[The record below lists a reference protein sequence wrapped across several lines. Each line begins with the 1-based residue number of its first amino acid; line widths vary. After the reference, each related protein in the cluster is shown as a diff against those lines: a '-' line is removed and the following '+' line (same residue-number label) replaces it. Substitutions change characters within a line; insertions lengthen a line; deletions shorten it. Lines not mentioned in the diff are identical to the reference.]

1 MRSDPVHHLPELL
14 APAGSPEALEAAF
27 AAGADAVYLGG
38 TDFNAR
44 MNAHNFA
51 PDELSVAVAYAHER
65 GGRVYL
71 TLNTLVYDRELTD
84 AVRAAYAAAEVGV
97 DGLIIADMGA
107 AACIR
112 RALPALPLHASTQ
125 LSGHNAAMGRALAPH
140 GFSRFVIAR
149 ETRLCDLRRAVSDS
163 PLEVEVFVHGAL
175 CVCHSGQCLFSSL
188 VGGRSGNR
196 GACAQPCRLPYRGE
210 RGRED
215 YPLSLKD
222 LSLAAHIPELME
234 AGVASLKIE
243 GRMKSPA
250 YVGGVVRVFR
260 RLLDEGRAA
269 TAEEQEQLAALFS
282 RGGFTDGYFTGQ
294 VDHRMSGVRSEAD
307 KARTAA
313 AEKQVAAELN
323 PARAAGRLPLAAEL
337 TLRDGE
343 PPVLSLSAPL
353 WRQGAEAAR
362 RLTVAVTQE
371 EPPTR
376 TEDASRSMTAEQA
389 ERQLSRTGGTPYSLP
404 NGGGRVTAEVG
415 LTLPPSRLNALRRA
429 GLEAL
434 TAARLS
440 AMPDRTRDALPRA
453 DLPTLAVNMA
463 ADGCPPARPTH
474 TAHFHRAAQIT
485 PMAADFFDV
494 CFLPP
499 EECAAAARRV
509 PQGRLGVA
517 LPPVLFDREADGV
530 REALK
535 AALQAGARSL
545 LLGNPGHGELV
556 REVLEEVGLAAD
568 VRLYGDLRLNITN
581 RPALLTQI
589 ALCRETV
596 GREPETLLLSP
607 ELTLPRLRDLCRDGR
622 AAVVVYGRLP
632 LMLLEKCVI
641 RELYPGSADPRKPDG
656 ASGEACAACRRDSA
670 RLYDRTGAAF
680 PVLRVAGHRNLVCNS
695 LPLSM
700 TDRADL
706 LDRNGILHRHYLFT
720 VETADE
726 VDAVLRATRAGAPL
740 QGEVRRIK

>member
-1 MRSDPVHHLPELL
+1 MRSDLAHRLPELL

-51 PDELSVAVAYAHER
+51 PNELSAAVAYAHER

-71 TLNTLVYDRELTD
+71 TLNTLVYDRELVD
-84 AVRAAYAAAEVGV
+84 AVRAAYTAAEVGV

-196 GACAQPCRLPYRGE
+196 GECAQPCRLPYRGE
-210 RGRED
+210 CGRNV

-234 AGVASLKIE
+234 AGVASIKIE

-269 TAEEQEQLAALFS
+269 TVEEQEQLAALFS
-282 RGGFTDGYFTGQ
+282 RGGFTDGYFTGRI
-294 VDHRMSGVRSEAD
+294 DHRMSGVRSEAD
-307 KARTAA
+307 KARTVA

-343 PPVLSLSAPL
+343 PPALSLSAPL

-362 RLTVAVTQE
+362 MLTVMVTQE
-371 EPPTR
+371 EPPTQ
-376 TEDASRSMTAEQA
+376 TEDTARTLTVEPV

-404 NGGGRVTAEVG
+404 KGSCRVMAEDG

-429 GLEAL
+429 GLEVL
-434 TAARLS
+434 TASRLS
-440 AMPDRTRDALPRA
+440 AMPDRTQDAVPRA
-453 DLPTLAVNMA
+453 DLPILTAEMEM
-463 ADGCPPARPTH
+463 DGNAPSCPTN
-474 TAHFHRAAQIT
+474 TALFHRAAQIT
-485 PMAADFFDV
+485 PMAADFFDI
-494 CFLPP
+494 CFLPL
-499 EECAAAARRV
+499 EEYAAAVERV

-517 LPPVLFDREADGV
+517 LPPVLFDREAEGV
-530 REALK
+530 RKALT
-535 AALQAGARSL
+535 AALRAGVRAL
-545 LLGNPGHGELV
+545 LVGNPGHWEPV
-556 REVLEEVGLAAD
+556 REVLDEVGLASD

-589 ALCRETV
+589 ALCREIT

-607 ELTLPRLRDLCRDGR
+607 ELTLPRLRDLCRDGC

-670 RLYDRTGAAF
+670 RLCDRTGATF
-680 PVLRVAGHRNLVCNS
+680 PILRVAGHRNLVYNS

-706 LDRNGILHRHYLFT
+706 LDRNSILHRHFLFT

-726 VDAVLRATRAGAPL
+726 VDAVLRATREGIPL